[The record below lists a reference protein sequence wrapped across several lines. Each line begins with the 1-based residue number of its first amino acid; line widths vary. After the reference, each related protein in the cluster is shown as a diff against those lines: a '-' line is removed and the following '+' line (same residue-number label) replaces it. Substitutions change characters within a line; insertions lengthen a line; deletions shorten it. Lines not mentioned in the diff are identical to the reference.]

1 MSLSSPDNRED
12 ENVTAILSSLIPRL
26 GHASPLTNLSL
37 FVRSLPLWDS
47 QTVSVALDQY
57 PSLRTLTLGIAG
69 NVVASPG
76 STLHPNV
83 RNRGSLEQINLLACG
98 PGTEEFLA
106 WVVNQLRKG
115 DKLRKPKFAVK
126 KCASAREGT
135 PLRVH
140 FAGPTG
146 V

>member
-1 MSLSSPDNRED
+1 M
-12 ENVTAILSSLIPRL
+12 
-26 GHASPLTNLSL
+26 
-37 FVRSLPLWDS
+37 
-47 QTVSVALDQY
+47 SVALDQY
-57 PSLRTLTLGIAG
+57 PFAQDVDTRNCG

-115 DKLRKPKFAVK
+115 DNCGAQVRSEEV
-126 KCASAREGT
+126 CVGEGGT